1 MTLTDEMFPPMERG
15 SSTIKPIATL
25 CSTANQAAQVR
36 TFHLMASQSI
46 IDQLMYI
53 ETNQPLRSTARH

>member
-25 CSTANQAAQVR
+25 CSTANQAAQKLINHYVQ
-36 TFHLMASQSI
+36 LQGINVSQVISF
-46 IDQLMYI
+46 
-53 ETNQPLRSTARH
+53 NA